1 VIKKMASFDERI
13 RESLETFI
21 EEEIFSGKEIN

>member
-1 VIKKMASFDERI
+1 MASFDERI